1 MFFNN
6 IYTLNRNNNL
16 TLHLI
21 IDPQSLI
28 IEY

>member
-6 IYTLNRNNNL
+6 IYTLNGNNNL